1 MQNMDFYRCLNM
13 QICISQCAL
22 KQCSVTEKSE
32 LFMSLYF
39 YTLHSLFE
47 LTSVFIKS
55 GINIIKIF
63 DL

>member
-1 MQNMDFYRCLNM
+1 MQNTDYFRCLNI
-13 QICISQCAL
+13 QICFYQCAL

-32 LFMSLYF
+32 LFMSLSF